1 MTELRA
7 IIASSTSP
15 PDIIA
20 INEVKPKNSRYQ
32 LQPADHM
39 IDGYISFPKNIE
51 NGIGRGKVI
60 LASVI
65 INAKP
70 IEVESAFEESL
81 WVEIQLG
88 KQQDGLLF
96 GCIYRSPGAGQEDNK
111 NMEELNKFIR
121 KIGDFNLKSINWVN
135 WNFTNHVK
143 MDFLNAC
150 TDAFLT
156 QNIQEPTRGR
166 LGQQP
171 SLLDLVLTTA
181 DDNIYELEYQSPLG
195 SSDHSCLYFKYC
207 CPIKKEL
214 TQRTV
219 TLYDKGNY
227 QAMSAELEEKQ

>member
-51 NGIGRGKVI
+51 NGIGRGIVI
-60 LASVI
+60 WTSEI

-88 KQQDGLLF
+88 KQQDCLLF
-96 GCIYRSPGAGQEDNK
+96 GCIYRRPGASQEDNK

-121 KIGDFNLKSINWVN
+121 KIGEMKRQQVVITGDLNLRSINWVN
-135 WNFTNHVK
+135 WKSPNQVE

-150 TDAFLT
+150 TDAYLT

-171 SLLDLVLTTA
+171 SLLDLVLTRA

-207 CPIKKEL
+207 CPLGAHTEDSDPL
-214 TQRTV
+214 R
-219 TLYDKGNY
+219 
-227 QAMSAELEEKQ
+227 